1 MPATKIADII
11 VPEIFLPYM
20 SQKTTELSA
29 LAQSGIIVR
38 DPKLDELA
46 LKGGKLINMP
56 YFNDLDG
63 DDEVLSD
70 ANPLGVNK
78 ITSGQ
83 DIAVLLMRGKAWG
96 NNDLATAL
104 SGADPMKEIAN
115 KVADYWVRQE
125 QKVLL
130 KTLAGIFASA
140 TMAANKLD
148 ISAAVDP
155 AVAYISDQTFVDALQ
170 KMGDAKTKLTGV
182 MMHSATEA
190 SLTKQGLIK
199 QELVA
204 VNGQNVSVNFFLGKR
219 VIVDDSCPVN
229 AGVYTTYVF
238 GEGAFGKGEGA
249 APVPVETDR
258 DSLAG
263 EDILINRRHFLLHP
277 RGVKFTSTSVA
288 GESPTNAELATAA
301 NWSRVYDPK
310 NIRVVEFKH
319 KLK

>member
-1 MPATKIADII
+1 MAATKIADII
-11 VPEIFLPYM
+11 VPEIFHGYL
-20 SQKTTELSA
+20 QQRTTERSA
-29 LAQSGIIVR
+29 LIQSGIVVR
-38 DPKLDELA
+38 TPELDDLA

-56 YFNDLDG
+56 FFNDLTG

-70 ANPLGVNK
+70 ASPLSVNK
-78 ITSGQ
+78 ITTGQ
-83 DIAVLLMRGKAWG
+83 DIAVLLMRGRAWG

-104 SGADPMKEIAN
+104 SGADPFQAILN
-115 KVADYWVRQE
+115 LVADYWVRQE

-130 KTLAGIFASA
+130 ANLKGVFSAAS
-140 TMAANKLD
+140 MAANKLD

-170 KMGDAKTKLTGV
+170 KMGDAKEKLTGV

-190 SLTKQGLIK
+190 SLLKQGLIEHEIK
-199 QELVA
+199 TI
-204 VNGQNVSVNFFLGKR
+204 NGEEIRVSYYMKKR
-219 VIVDDSCPVN
+219 VIVDDACPV
-229 AGVYTTYVF
+229 AGDVYTSYIF

-249 APVPVETDR
+249 APVPTEIDR

-277 RGVKFTSTSVA
+277 RGVKFTSSSVA
-288 GESPTNAELATAA
+288 GSSPTNAELGTAA
-301 NWSRVYDPK
+301 NWERVYDPK

>member
-11 VPEIFLPYM
+11 VPSLFHSYL
-20 SQKTTELSA
+20 QQRTTERSA
-29 LAQSGIIVR
+29 LIQSGIVVR
-38 DPKLDELA
+38 TPELDDLA

-56 YFNDLDG
+56 FFNDLTG

-70 ANPLGVNK
+70 SSPLSVNK

-83 DIAVLLMRGKAWG
+83 DIAVLLMRGRAWG

-104 SGADPMKEIAN
+104 SGADPFQAILN
-115 KVADYWVRQE
+115 LVADYWVRQE

-130 KTLAGIFASA
+130 ANLKGVFSAAS
-140 TMAANKLD
+140 MAANKLD
-148 ISAAVDP
+148 ISALVGDLAVMSP
-155 AVAYISDQTFVDALQ
+155 STFVDALQ
-170 KMGDAKTKLTGV
+170 KMGDAKEKLTGV

-190 SLTKQGLIK
+190 SLLKQGLIEHEIK
-199 QELVA
+199 TI
-204 VNGQNVSVNFFLGKR
+204 NGEEIQISYYMKKR
-219 VIVDDSCPVN
+219 VIVDDACPVT
-229 AGVYTTYVF
+229 GDVYTTYVF

-249 APVPVETDR
+249 APTPTEIDR

-263 EDILINRRHFLLHP
+263 EDILINRRHFIMHP
-277 RGVKFTSTSVA
+277 RGVKFTSSSVA
-288 GESPTNAELATAA
+288 GASPTNAELGTAA
-301 NWSRVYDPK
+301 NWERVYDPK